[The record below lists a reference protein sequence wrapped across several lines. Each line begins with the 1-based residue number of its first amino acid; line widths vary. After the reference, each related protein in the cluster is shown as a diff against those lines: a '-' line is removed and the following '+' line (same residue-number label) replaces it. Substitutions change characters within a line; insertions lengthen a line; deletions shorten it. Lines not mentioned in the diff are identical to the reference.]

1 MLEKAINAV
10 RGLPVIPERSRVRFN
25 AWYLRRRGV
34 ALGAYPWIPGW
45 VDLYLGGRSSL
56 IVGDGVFIPRTIEV
70 IGNDDG
76 RIIVGKGVSLDSGA
90 RLQVANRATLRIGDR
105 TGIGPYNFFN
115 AFDDLTIGSDTMFS
129 PMVNINCADHGMKL
143 GTPMRE
149 QYGTYGPVTIGSD
162 CWLGAMVVVLKG
174 VTIGDGAV
182 VGAGA
187 VVTKDIPEYAIAV
200 GVPAKVVGERT

>member
-10 RGLPVIPERSRVRFN
+10 RGLPVIPERYRVLFN

-45 VDLYLGGRSSL
+45 VDLYLGGQSSL
-56 IVGDGVFIPRTIEV
+56 VVGDGVFIPRTIEV
-70 IGNDDG
+70 IGNEDG
-76 RIIVGKGVSLDSGA
+76 RIIIGNGVSLDSGA

-105 TGIGPYNFFN
+105 TGVGPYNFFN

-129 PMVNINCADHGMKL
+129 PMVNINCADHGIQL

-187 VVTKDIPEYAIAV
+187 VVTRDIPEYAIAV